1 MNSPL
6 RVLHLEDD
14 VRDTV
19 LLQSTLEAEGTR
31 SELTRVE
38 TEQDFI
44 SALKSGRFDLILAD
58 YTLPAFD
65 GLSALRLAQEHAP
78 AVPFLFVSATLGED
92 VAIEALKNG
101 ATDYVLKTR
110 LARLG
115 PSVTRALRE
124 AREKSERN
132 QTQEKLNCEQ
142 QRFMDVVNSVDGIVW
157 EANAGT
163 FAFSFVSEQAER
175 IVGYTIE
182 RWLTEPTFWKDQ
194 PTSGRSRLG
203 GGVSLEGDGRKA
215 QPRFRISHDR
225 SRRANGL
232 VPRRSDRG
240 SRRRPAE
247 KIARVLGQYHGAQ
260 ARGRS
265 CAPQREAAARSH

>member
-1 MNSPL
+1 MDPPL
-6 RVLHLEDD
+6 QVLHLEDAI
-14 VRDTV
+14 RDTELV
-19 LLQSTLEAEGTR
+19 QASLEEEGIR

-38 TEQDFI
+38 AEQDFI
-44 SALKSGRFDLILAD
+44 AALKAGRFDLILAD

-65 GLSALRLAQEHAP
+65 GLSALKLAQTLAP
-78 AVPFLFVSATLGED
+78 DVPFLFVSGTLGED

-182 RWLTEPTFWKDQ
+182 RWLTEPTFWKDHLH
-194 PTSGRSRLG
+194 PEDRDWAVEFRLKATAEKRNHDFEYRMIAADGRTVWFHDGGSG
-203 GGVSLEGDGRKA
+203 GGGGGR
-215 QPRFRISHDR
+215 PH
-225 SRRANGL
+225 
-232 VPRRSDRG
+232 
-240 SRRRPAE
+240 
-247 KIARVLGQYHGAQ
+247 
-260 ARGRS
+260 
-265 CAPQREAAARSH
+265 